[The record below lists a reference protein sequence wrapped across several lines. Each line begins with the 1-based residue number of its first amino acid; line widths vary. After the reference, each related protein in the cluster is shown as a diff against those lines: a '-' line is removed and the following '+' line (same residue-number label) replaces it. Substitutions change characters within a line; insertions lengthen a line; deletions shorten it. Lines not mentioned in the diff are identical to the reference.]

1 MSASPAPAPAPRIDW
16 AGIGDEAAPDLTGQ
30 LAALAR
36 LGWRHLELRTVD
48 GQWIADLPEDAVR
61 RIADRIADRGVRVVG
76 TAARI
81 GNWAGT
87 VADPFDQDL
96 AELTALGPRCAA
108 LGTRFVRV
116 MSYPNAGLPE
126 SEWRRRVL
134 QRLGALAELAGTLGL
149 VLLHENCSGWAGGSA
164 ERMLDLVTTVDSPAL
179 RLLLDTGNGV
189 PYGYD
194 SHRMLLEVA
203 DHVAHVHVKDA
214 VGGGERTEYVPPGEG
229 GARVADSLRLLLDRG
244 WSGAWSLEPHLHV
257 RPHEG
262 RPAADGGAESGFVRA
277 GLALARLVEQQL
289 LPSATGWRAV
299 PGGLRGIPAAA
310 IPGGRRGGPATRR
323 DGAAAR

>member
-1 MSASPAPAPAPRIDW
+1 MSAPAAAPRIRF
-16 AGIGDEAAPDLTGQ
+16 AGIGDEAAADLTGQ

-36 LGWRHLELRTVD
+36 LGWHHLELRTVD

-61 RIADRIADRGVRVVG
+61 RIADRVAERGVRVVG
-76 TAARI
+76 AASRI

-87 VADPFDQDL
+87 VADPFDRDL
-96 AELTALGPRCAA
+96 DELTALGPRCAA

-126 SEWRRRVL
+126 PEWRRLVL
-134 QRLGALAELAGTLGL
+134 QRMRALTELADGLGL

-214 VGGGERTEYVPPGEG
+214 VGGADRTRYVPPGEG
-229 GARVADSLRLLLDRG
+229 TARVADTLRLLLDRG
-244 WSGAWSLEPHLHV
+244 WSGAWSLEPHLQV

-262 RPAADGGAESGFVRA
+262 LTAADGAADSGFVRA
-277 GLALARLVEQQL
+277 GRALARLVEQQL
-289 LPSATGWRAV
+289 LPSAPGWRAV

-310 IPGGRRGGPATRR
+310 LPGGRRAVPASLPG
-323 DGAAAR
+323 GAAAR